1 MYNIVRTLFLLVH
14 APIDDQYRDQLQR
27 LVSKTVHSPLPQLLS
42 CGQIANYFPG
52 PLSPCL
58 SLAINTLSLA
68 SSLELVSRRKYTEY
82 TKADVIQL
90 DNSPDDLGL
99 YDPWLATGNVESIK
113 ASTTDR

>member
-1 MYNIVRTLFLLVH
+1 MLTHTYNNSNYYQIIASSWSLYNIVRTLFLLVQ

-58 SLAINTLSLA
+58 SLAINNAVTRVVTRTS
-68 SSLELVSRRKYTEY
+68 VTEKVY
-82 TKADVIQL
+82 
-90 DNSPDDLGL
+90 
-99 YDPWLATGNVESIK
+99 
-113 ASTTDR
+113 